1 MASVATDAGA
11 RSHFTMDNR
20 GVVSNVLPQMF
31 AISVLLLMN
40 LKDEEYKRLVESD
53 EILGIQVTVKTDEF
67 PDGETQS
74 VAEWLLQFGK
84 SKSFL
89 TTAGK
94 EIFWNHSLGGNYTV
108 FGHAIILHGRKQ
120 NKEKRDT
127 VIDKVHFIHIV
138 VTREEATTVGYAM
151 LIADL
156 EQLLSDKSSTKA

>member
-1 MASVATDAGA
+1 MASGA
-11 RSHFTMDNR
+11 DSRFTMDIR
-20 GVVSNVLPQMF
+20 GVDPGVLERMF

-40 LKDEEYKRLVESD
+40 LRQEDYKRLVESD
-53 EILGIQVTVKTDEF
+53 EILATQVTVKTDKF

-89 TTAGK
+89 TTAEK

-108 FGHAIILHGRKQ
+108 FGHAIILYGRKQ

-138 VTREEATTVGYAM
+138 VTREKATTVGYAM

-156 EQLLSDKSSTKA
+156 EQLLLSYKSSTKA